1 MKPQTTRLVAYT
13 LAVIAAGI
21 VALFYVTRVSHVHE
35 AARPVA
41 LAKLQPD
48 KSPAAVPAVAFV
60 DANGGMHRL
69 SDYRGRYLLLNLW
82 ATWCAPCVKELPAL
96 SGLKQA
102 MGNRK
107 LAVVAVDVGR
117 DSADEA
123 GKFLKSHHA
132 DELTVYRDTNAAF
145 LHAFGAYG
153 LPLTVLIDPQGR
165 EVARAVGAVSWN
177 DKSAVAWFRDLASGS
192 KRI

>member
-1 MKPQTTRLVAYT
+1 MKPQTTRLVFYA

-21 VALFYVTRVSHVHE
+21 VALFYVTRVSRVHE
-35 AARPVA
+35 GPPPA

-48 KSPAAVPAVAFV
+48 KAPAAVPAVAFV
-60 DANGGMHRL
+60 DAGGGTHRL

-102 MGNRK
+102 MAGQNF
-107 LAVVAVDVGR
+107 AVVAVDVGR
-117 DSADEA
+117 DSSDDAA
-123 GKFLKSHHA
+123 KFLKSHRA
-132 DELTVYRDTNAAF
+132 GSLAVYRDTNAAF

-153 LPLTVLIDPQGR
+153 LPMTVLIDPQGR
-165 EVARAVGAVSWN
+165 EVARAIGAVEWN
-177 DKSAVAWFRDLASGS
+177 DKAAIAWFRDVASGS
-192 KRI
+192 KKI